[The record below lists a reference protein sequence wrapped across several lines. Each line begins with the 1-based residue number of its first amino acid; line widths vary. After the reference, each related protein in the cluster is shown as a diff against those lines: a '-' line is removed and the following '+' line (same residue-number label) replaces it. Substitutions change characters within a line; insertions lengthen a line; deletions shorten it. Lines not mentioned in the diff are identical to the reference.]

1 MLHQKICWA
10 YQPSL
15 LRAHLKMNMH
25 PSPETVT
32 QRQLDA
38 YNAHDVDA
46 LLATYA
52 ETAQQFEHPGKLL
65 ASGHA
70 QIRERMTGRFQ
81 DKQLQAKLIKRS
93 VMGNV
98 VIDQEE
104 VTRTFPEG
112 RGVIELV
119 AIYEVRDGKIQT
131 SSVIFGVTKLGAK

>member
-1 MLHQKICWA
+1 
-10 YQPSL
+10 
-15 LRAHLKMNMH
+15 MNKYS
-25 PSPETVT
+25 SPETII

-38 YNAHDVDA
+38 YNAHDLDA

-52 ETAQQFEHPGKLL
+52 LEAKQFEHPGKLL
-65 ASGHA
+65 ANGHA
-70 QIRERMTGRFQ
+70 QIRERMTARFQ
-81 DKQLQAKLIKRS
+81 DSQLHARLIKRS

-119 AIYEVRDGKIQT
+119 AIYEVQDGKIQT
-131 SSVIFGVTKLGAK
+131 SSVIFGTTKLYTK